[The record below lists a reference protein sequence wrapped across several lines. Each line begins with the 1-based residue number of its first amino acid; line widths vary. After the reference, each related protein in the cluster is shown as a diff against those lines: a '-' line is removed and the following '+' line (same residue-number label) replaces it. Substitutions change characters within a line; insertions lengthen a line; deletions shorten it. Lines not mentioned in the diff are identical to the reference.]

1 MGPVEQIDHAV
12 LSQLFVPPEHLKEY
26 FYIHAGIT
34 KNQLKFNWTIVKRK
48 HDQEYNYLFS
58 TCLSHRQNL

>member
-12 LSQLFVPPEHLKEY
+12 LFQFFVPPENLKEY

-48 HDQEYNYLFS
+48 HDQE
-58 TCLSHRQNL
+58 